1 VSAAVAS
8 TTVESA
14 AVTAADEPVGFA
26 AAIAVTTVAIVAT
39 ASRVAVPVVTVAII
53 PATVETAAIVAVEP
67 GAGSDEDSSDEIV
80 RPVVAVRSA
89 GVRIVTVVTVGADG
103 CRANRAVDRAH
114 SNGQANLGVGTACG
128 KKQNSQQCCIF

>member
-1 VSAAVAS
+1 MAS
-8 TTVESA
+8 TTVESTSAAVESA

-39 ASRVAVPVVTVAII
+39 ASIVAVPVVTVAII

-67 GAGSDEDSSDEIV
+67 GAGSDEDSSDEVV

-89 GVRIVTVVTVGADG
+89 GVRIVTVVTVGAGG
-103 CRANRAVDRAH
+103 CRANGAVDGAY
-114 SNGQANLGVGTACG
+114 SNGHANLGVGAA
-128 KKQNSQQCCIF
+128 